1 MITPASSDR
10 PALLRRGL
18 RLEYLTVGW
27 NLIEGIVAVAAALAA
42 GSVALLGF
50 GLDSFVET
58 ASGGIIIWRLVAEQ
72 RAADHERIEA
82 IERRAQRLVAA
93 SLAGLAAWIVYDAGT
108 TLLAGERPDGSPLGV
123 AIASL
128 SLGVM
133 WWLARAKRRTAI
145 ALGSRAMQADAFQT
159 TACWWLS
166 LAVLVGV
173 GLNTAFG
180 LWWAD
185 PVAALVIPVFLL
197 REAREAWAGDAC
209 DG

>member
-1 MITPASSDR
+1 MAVATRAQ
-10 PALLRRGL
+10 LLAHGL

-27 NLIEGIVAVAAALAA
+27 NIVEGLVAVAAAVAA

-50 GLDSFVET
+50 GIDSFVET
-58 ASGGIIIWRLVAEQ
+58 ASGLILVWRLHTER
-72 RAADHERIEA
+72 RAADHERIEQV
-82 IERRAQRLVAA
+82 ERRAQRLVAV
-93 SLAGLAAWIVYDAGT
+93 SLVGLAAYITYDAVT
-108 TLLAGERPDGSPLGV
+108 TLLAGDRPEASPVGV
-123 AIASL
+123 ALAAI

-145 ALGSRAMQADAFQT
+145 GLGSRAMQADAFQT

-166 LAVLVGV
+166 LTVLVGV

-185 PVAALVIPVFLL
+185 PTAALVIPVFLL
-197 REAREAWAGDAC
+197 HEAREAWVGEAC
-209 DG
+209 DD

>member
-1 MITPASSDR
+1 MIAGTRAQ
-10 PALLRRGL
+10 LLARGL

-27 NLIEGIVAVAAALAA
+27 NIVEGLVAVAAALAA

-50 GLDSFVET
+50 GIDSFVET
-58 ASGGIIIWRLVAEQ
+58 ASGLILVWRLHAER
-72 RAADHERIEA
+72 RAVDHERIEDV
-82 IERRAQRLVAA
+82 ERRAQRLVAA
-93 SLAGLAAWIVYDAGT
+93 SLVALAVYIVFDAVT
-108 TLLAGERPDGSPLGV
+108 TLLAGDRPD
-123 AIASL
+123 ASL
-128 SLGVM
+128 VGVGLAAVSLAVM

-166 LAVLVGV
+166 LTVLAGV

-185 PVAALVIPVFLL
+185 PVAALIIPVFLL
-197 REAREAWAGDAC
+197 REAREAWDGEEC
-209 DG
+209 DD